1 MRNGA
6 SVIQLLAFS
15 VEPRGEEIFLA
26 LSRRVICGSIQ
37 YGFGREKGR
46 PSFSEEK
53 EAKRL
58 FLIWAWGFAN
68 ARLRSSKSFCAGGAP
83 PLFSKSGYLMIDDGG
98 DDFF

>member
-37 YGFGREKGR
+37 YGLGRK
-46 PSFSEEK
+46 K
-53 EAKRL
+53 EGLL
-58 FLIWAWGFAN
+58 FL
-68 ARLRSSKSFCAGGAP
+68 K
-83 PLFSKSGYLMIDDGG
+83 KKKQK
-98 DDFF
+98 DFF